1 MTEKQQYIVRIVMDD
16 TTLRKLAWYKWTSL
30 QAVQEEIFIKLA
42 DNMVVHSELNLN
54 YDWQNSMPLLKRAME
69 ENHSAFTEESD
80 LVNISLNNIHL
91 KAMVPG
97 NGSVSLIMN
106 KGMVNLH
113 FSAHSIV
120 KLIRFIDDVFPDVE
134 LKVKQKALELERDEL
149 ALSIA
154 GCAIRCKMDKMGL
167 KHNVVETE
175 HVLEIDVLLPPDGRL
190 HFSVKEEEVQ
200 EAVNQME
207 ATVHAATRL
216 YALHRFN
223 ISIQPLDRWDFWAAP
238 YNLHL

>member
-69 ENHSAFTEESD
+69 ENHIAFTEESD

-149 ALSIA
+149 ALSIMEVTDE
-154 GCAIRCKMDKMGL
+154 GI
-167 KHNVVETE
+167 VVTE
-175 HVLEIDVLLPPDGRL
+175 LHPD
-190 HFSVKEEEVQ
+190 FTKEEVQ

>member
-69 ENHSAFTEESD
+69 ENHIAFTEESD

-134 LKVKQKALELERDEL
+134 LKVKQKALELFRNL
-149 ALSIA
+149 
-154 GCAIRCKMDKMGL
+154 
-167 KHNVVETE
+167 NV
-175 HVLEIDVLLPPDGRL
+175 
-190 HFSVKEEEVQ
+190 
-200 EAVNQME
+200 M
-207 ATVHAATRL
+207 
-216 YALHRFN
+216 
-223 ISIQPLDRWDFWAAP
+223 
-238 YNLHL
+238 NLHCLSQDAPSDVKWTRWGLSTTLLKPNMSWRLMFCFLRTAGSTSP